1 MPLLPWRSG
10 SPKGIPIFPGD
21 VLSRAPDD
29 PFFLQGPDQ
38 DEACLLVHGSTGTA
52 GDMRFLGEFLHQR
65 GFSVEGVALPGHRT
79 RPSELDGVGWE
90 ACYDTV
96 RNAWKLLRSR
106 YRRVHVIGF
115 SFGGA
120 LALHLAAHE
129 PLDDLILLAPAL
141 FIHANPRAVL
151 LFAIGLFPG
160 TPAHTYMR
168 WSSGLIRFFRLVAD
182 DVHHV
187 RCPILAVH
195 ARDDA
200 TVRLHSSLAIFDRV
214 PARDRRLC
222 VLDRGGHLLPHGVAR
237 GEVWDEIDRYLEGR
251 REPGKSLQARS
262 GRPMNERPLGA
273 PRPSAQSATDPD
285 ARS

>member
-1 MPLLPWRSG
+1 
-10 SPKGIPIFPGD
+10 
-21 VLSRAPDD
+21 
-29 PFFLQGPDQ
+29 
-38 DEACLLVHGSTGTA
+38 
-52 GDMRFLGEFLHQR
+52 MRFLGEFLHQR
-65 GFSVEGVALPGHRT
+65 GYSVEGVALPGHRS

-96 RNAWKLLRSR
+96 RNAWKQLRPR

-120 LALHLAAHE
+120 LALRLAAHE

-141 FIHANPRAVL
+141 FIHVNPRAVL

-168 WSSGLIRFFRLVAD
+168 WSSGLIRFFRLVAE
-182 DVHHV
+182 DVHRV
-187 RCPILAVH
+187 RCPLLAVH

-214 PARDRRLC
+214 PARDRRLR
-222 VLDRGGHLLPHGVAR
+222 VLARGGHLLPHGIAR
-237 GEVWDEIDRYLEGR
+237 DEVWDEIDRYLEERREQGRGREAPVRRPGGR
-251 REPGKSLQARS
+251 RMGGRVADGRVAGDWRTLGRAAGGWRTD
-262 GRPMNERPLGA
+262 GRPAGDWRTDGRPAGG
-273 PRPSAQSATDPD
+273 
-285 ARS
+285 